1 MYSSEERGAWGD
13 RVDGLT
19 DVAILNSLN
28 LGMIKTGKAV
38 PRQVLCLYLCKVL
51 WPAVSEQ

>member
-19 DVAILNSLN
+19 DAVVLSSFN

-38 PRQVLCLYLCKVL
+38 PRQVLYLYMCKVL
-51 WPAVSEQ
+51 WPALSEP

>member
-1 MYSSEERGAWGD
+1 MYSSKERGAWGD
-13 RVDGLT
+13 RVVSLT
-19 DVAILNSLN
+19 DVTALNSLN

-51 WPAVSEQ
+51 WHAVSEP